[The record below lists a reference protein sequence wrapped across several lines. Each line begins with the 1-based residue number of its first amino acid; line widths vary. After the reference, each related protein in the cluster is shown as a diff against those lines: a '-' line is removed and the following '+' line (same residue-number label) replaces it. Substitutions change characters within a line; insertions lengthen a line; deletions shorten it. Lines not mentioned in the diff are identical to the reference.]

1 MLKESLLKFLRLDGI
16 LANLTGYIE
25 TKIELMKLEIREDVS
40 RTLAKA
46 SVFLVLGVI
55 VGLFILFISM
65 AVAYKIG
72 ESTSPFVGFAIVAGF
87 YLLIAIV
94 IWLVRESIQRKL
106 EQQFTEKIKI
116 KKK

>member
-16 LANLTGYIE
+16 IANLTGYIE

-46 SVFLVLGVI
+46 SVFLVIGLI
-55 VGLFILFISM
+55 MGLFILFISM
-65 AVAYKIG
+65 AVAFKIS
-72 ESTSPFVGFAIVAGF
+72 ESTSPFAGFAIVAGF
-87 YLLIAIV
+87 YLLIAVV
-94 IWLVRESIQRKL
+94 IWLVRESLQKKL